1 MADSH
6 VASPGALVGKAH
18 VPREIGERLWGFRRR
33 RCRGCRPYCHTGS
46 PGHGAMLSAVV
57 IDGAVS
63 MAVWQLNPNG
73 TEADTLIDAVWEY
86 HVMPRSG
93 LSPA

>member
-1 MADSH
+1 
-6 VASPGALVGKAH
+6 
-18 VPREIGERLWGFRRR
+18 
-33 RCRGCRPYCHTGS
+33 
-46 PGHGAMLSAVV
+46 MLSAVV